1 MLRGWRG
8 GRSNG
13 RIAGHRDATERVA
26 SLEVCIGGIRVTTY
40 AASLRIL
47 SERGDGRLIG
57 RLEGRAPDRRRI
69 PARRV
74 LRAVVYR
81 IPPHARALQAGG
93 RAGIPS
99 HAFSLRRRGRV
110 SPARRGQGR
119 GG

>member
-1 MLRGWRG
+1 MLGGGRG
-8 GRSNG
+8 GRSTG

-26 SLEVCIGGIRVTTY
+26 SLEVCIGGIRATTY

-74 LRAVVYR
+74 LPAVVHC
-81 IPPHARALQAGG
+81 ILPHAPALQAGG
-93 RAGIPS
+93 WAGILS
-99 HAFSLRRRGRV
+99 HSFSLRVGGRC
-110 SPARRGQGR
+110 SPAGRGQ
-119 GG
+119 